1 MAINPPSI
9 QNSNTNSHDYS
20 NPVVQIVLLLI
31 VLVIFSWFV
40 LKPKL
45 SHSTETRTN
54 LKAAEAQLESVKQD
68 QEALGQLLSD
78 LREATDEVSKV
89 DEALPLSGR
98 ISKVY
103 VLLDTMV
110 RTSGMSLSLI
120 SSDDS
125 SDVISAADK
134 GVLEN
139 PYQPGRELHVVTL
152 NTSVSGTMEQF
163 KNLLQLIE
171 TSGRVLDIADVKVI
185 GGEPLTKFEISVKAY
200 SYEKLDET
208 PLKK

>member
-1 MAINPPSI
+1 MSINPPSI
-9 QNSNTNSHDYS
+9 QNSDNHSKDYN
-20 NPVVQIVLLLI
+20 NPIVQIVLLLI

-54 LKAAEAQLESVKQD
+54 LKAAEAQLGSVKQD
-68 QEALGQLLSD
+68 QEALGQLVSD
-78 LREATDEVSKV
+78 LREANDEVSKV

-110 RTSGMSLSLI
+110 RSSGMTLSLI
-120 SSDDS
+120 NSDDS
-125 SDVISAADK
+125 SGAISAADK
-134 GVLEN
+134 EVLEN

-152 NTSVSGTMEQF
+152 NTTVSGTMEQF

-171 TSGRVLDIADVKVI
+171 TNGRVLDIADVKVI